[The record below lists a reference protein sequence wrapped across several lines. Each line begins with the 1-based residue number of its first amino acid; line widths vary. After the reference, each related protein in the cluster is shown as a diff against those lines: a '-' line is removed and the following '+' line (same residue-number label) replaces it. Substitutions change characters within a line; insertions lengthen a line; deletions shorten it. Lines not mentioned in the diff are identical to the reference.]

1 MFARFLAV
9 GLCTE
14 LKSSTEQLSKEF
26 AALTAEKAQMQSS
39 IESVH
44 IHTHTHTTCT
54 PSFNRQTVCKNS
66 TPVVFLV

>member
-44 IHTHTHTTCT
+44 IHTPHAHRRLTGKQCVKIAL
-54 PSFNRQTVCKNS
+54 PWYF
-66 TPVVFLV
+66 